1 MNENSD
7 LLPNLLHEEFEMQMR
22 GYSRRQVDDFVARRN
37 NEIRELEQR
46 LARSLDEGEHLRR
59 ELSTVRQQAL
69 SGRPAHEEVSERI
82 SQILKLADDE
92 AKAQKNKADDDIANQ
107 RAEAQQD
114 SERVRADA
122 RDQAE
127 RMLTAAQEQA
137 ERTIGAARNEADKTR
152 TSARTESD
160 RLTSDT
166 RKKADTAM
174 AQAKAQAKKV
184 LDEATARATAIHDGA
199 ERRLNLLS
207 TRHAETV
214 RRLTDILDGVQGLVA
229 AEAARMSLEEEVNQ
243 TVSRAVSLAEA
254 ADAAAAAAGEA
265 AGGEEHLD
273 LALLAPPSPE
283 SVASGAVAPPLSED
297 IRPAGPGLPGR
308 LGAPDGD
315 EGRDEADGL
324 AHMGG
329 LLPPSGRARDQL
341 GRPGPVTPAPQLGA
355 GSGRFGGGP
364 QDSAPRTQL
373 PLPGGAPSLGVLGE
387 RGLGDRER
395 DPLGDREIRRGTGLV
410 DPDEPTEGIRL
421 LLSPGGTTPRTPAVG
436 GIWADRKKRDPISP
450 DPANDALGVAFAAW
464 GSPPHVPRPTSLRAL
479 PCRHPRRWPSPRRR
493 SRYGPAA

>member
-37 NEIRELEQR
+37 HEIRELEQR
-46 LARSLDEGEHLRR
+46 LTRSLDDSEHLRR

-92 AKAQKNKADDDIANQ
+92 AKAQKNKAHDDIATQ
-107 RAEAQQD
+107 RAEAQQE

-122 RDQAE
+122 REQAE

-137 ERTIGAARNEADKTR
+137 ERTISAARNEADKTR
-152 TSARTESD
+152 TAARTEAD

-166 RKKADTAM
+166 RKKADQALG
-174 AQAKAQAKKV
+174 QAKSQAKKV

-207 TRHAETV
+207 TRHSDTV

-243 TVSRAVSLAEA
+243 TVSRAVSLADA
-254 ADAAAAAAGEA
+254 ASAAAAPEDGADGE
-265 AGGEEHLD
+265 GDRD
-273 LALLAPPSPE
+273 LALLAPPAPE
-283 SVASGAVAPPLSED
+283 TVATGTVAPPRGED
-297 IRPAGPGLPGR
+297 TRPVGPGRPGLTGR
-308 LGAPDGD
+308 LSPPVADQDHDPLDGMAPF
-315 EGRDEADGL
+315 
-324 AHMGG
+324 GG
-329 LLPPSGRARDQL
+329 LLPPPDAPRGPF
-341 GRPGPVTPAPQLGA
+341 GRPGATPPPPPLGTAP
-355 GSGRFGGGP
+355 GRHGGGP
-364 QDSAPRTQL
+364 QDGMPRPPM
-373 PLPGGAPSLGVLGE
+373 PLPGGAPVA
-387 RGLGDRER
+387 GLGDPLAAREPR
-395 DPLGDREIRRGTGLV
+395 HGGGLI

-421 LLSPGGTTPRTPAVG
+421 L
-436 GIWADRKKRDPISP
+436 
-450 DPANDALGVAFAAW
+450 N
-464 GSPPHVPRPTSLRAL
+464 
-479 PCRHPRRWPSPRRR
+479 
-493 SRYGPAA
+493 

>member
-22 GYSRRQVDDFVARRN
+22 GYSRRQVDDYVARRN

-46 LARSLDEGEHLRR
+46 LARTLDETEHLRR

-82 SQILKLADDE
+82 AQILKLADDE
-92 AKAQKNKADDDIANQ
+92 AKAQKNKADEDIAGL
-107 RAEAQQD
+107 RANAQQE

-137 ERTIGAARNEADKTR
+137 ERAITAARNEADKTR
-152 TSARTESD
+152 TAARAEAD

-166 RKKADTAM
+166 RKKADA
-174 AQAKAQAKKV
+174 ALASAKAQAKKV

-207 TRHAETV
+207 TRHTETV

-243 TVSRAVSLAEA
+243 SVTKAVSLAEA
-254 ADAAAAAAGEA
+254 ADAAAAAA
-265 AGGEEHLD
+265 AGDDGSPDPDRD
-273 LALLAPPSPE
+273 LTLLAPPAPE
-283 SVASGAVAPPLSED
+283 TVAAGTAAPPRSGADS
-297 IRPAGPGLPGR
+297 RPAQPVPSGRSSTTSPPPALPGGMPGGAGR
-308 LGAPDGD
+308 LGGAAAEGAPRPPMPMPAGSPRPGPMPGTSAPVS
-315 EGRDEADGL
+315 GRGDGL
-324 AHMGG
+324 A
-329 LLPPSGRARDQL
+329 D
-341 GRPGPVTPAPQLGA
+341 
-355 GSGRFGGGP
+355 
-364 QDSAPRTQL
+364 
-373 PLPGGAPSLGVLGE
+373 
-387 RGLGDRER
+387 R
-395 DPLGDREIRRGTGLV
+395 DPLLRDHGRSGLI

-421 LLSPGGTTPRTPAVG
+421 MQ
-436 GIWADRKKRDPISP
+436 
-450 DPANDALGVAFAAW
+450 
-464 GSPPHVPRPTSLRAL
+464 
-479 PCRHPRRWPSPRRR
+479 
-493 SRYGPAA
+493 